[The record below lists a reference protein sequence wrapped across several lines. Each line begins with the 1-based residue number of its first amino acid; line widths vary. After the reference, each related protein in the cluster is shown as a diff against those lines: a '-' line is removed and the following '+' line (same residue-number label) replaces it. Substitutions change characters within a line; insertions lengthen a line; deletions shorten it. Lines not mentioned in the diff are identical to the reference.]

1 MRTSVAGGWCLAQAL
16 RPFGGRK
23 ALPTNENARPMA
35 GRSRFVRRGRRPDRL
50 RKRDRVRRTCLRA
63 LPTSDLLSDRDLS
76 GPSLYWP
83 AEGSCC
89 MAEAPAHRPG
99 SKPGSCKERSFQPL
113 GGATR
118 VTDCEYIRLRA
129 QRVFSPARD
138 RAGPR
143 HPGRFLPTLWPVRGD
158 RREPPGSP
166 LAGNDMACEAKIVG
180 RLGNRPQEGSPNGSQ
195 ASGQRLG
202 RLVGAASRLARV
214 RAKCSPGSAPPAPRC
229 PVTANCP
236 QAFVL
241 GSSHALARVNWP
253 HGSALGSSL
262 APGPPDRPHRFSCG
276 SSVLPATPDCP
287 HVFARGSSLTPAPG
301 PSGRRAD
308 SRGFRIVTVT
318 NFAI

>member
-1 MRTSVAGGWCLAQAL
+1 
-16 RPFGGRK
+16 
-23 ALPTNENARPMA
+23 MA

-129 QRVFSPARD
+129 QRVFSAAPD

-166 LAGNDMACEAKIVG
+166 LAGNHMACEAKIVG
-180 RLGNRPQEGSPNGSQ
+180 RLGNRPQEGSPNGSR
-195 ASGQRLG
+195 ASGQRLS

-214 RAKCSPGSAPPAPRC
+214 RAKCSPGSAPPASRS
-229 PVTANCP
+229 PVTADCP
-236 QAFVL
+236 QAFAL
-241 GSSHALARVNWP
+241 GSSHALARVNCPLRP
-253 HGSALGSSL
+253 HVGSSR
-262 APGPPDRPHRFSCG
+262 APGPPNRPHGAALGNPHALVPVAGDLDRK
-276 SSVLPATPDCP
+276 SV
-287 HVFARGSSLTPAPG
+287 V
-301 PSGRRAD
+301 
-308 SRGFRIVTVT
+308 
-318 NFAI
+318 